1 MCQFGCF
8 GEQVT
13 ETQTQNSLNKGGSMI
28 QCRVSSGP
36 VDSLVLHVTKHPVS
50 FDPTALAS

>member
-28 QCRVSSGP
+28 QRRVSSGP
-36 VDSLVLHVTKHPVS
+36 VDSLVLHVTNHPVS